1 MKDVKSGTGRK
12 RILLVS
18 QNFYPENFKSNDIAF
33 ELVNR
38 GYVVDVLTGIPNY
51 PQGRYFSGYGIFR
64 RRIETVNG
72 VKIYRIF
79 QMPRGRKAGS
89 VGLALNY
96 FSFVFFASFWAL
108 FIALFRKYDAVF
120 VHQTSPITQ
129 AQPAIIVRK
138 IQKIPLYMWVLDL
151 WPDAMFSNISVG
163 IITRLTRRYT
173 NYVYNNSSKILI
185 SSPGFEDLIRKN
197 WAGTKEIVYY
207 PNWCEDFHKM
217 AQKSVALPLPDGF
230 IIMMAGNLGEAQNF
244 EIILK
249 AALLLKDTPVKFVF
263 IGDGSRRPYIE
274 EFVKLNK
281 LEKTVFLL
289 GKYPFEYMP
298 AIYSRAD
305 AMLLTLKAW
314 KPHLRATVPAR
325 LQSYMSAGRPVLAMI
340 DGGSADIINAANCGY
355 AVPSDAVLEFVE
367 IIKKKVL
374 TNLDDFE
381 RLGANGRRYFESH
394 FQKDLCINNLERIIS
409 E

>member
-1 MKDVKSGTGRK
+1 
-12 RILLVS
+12 
-18 QNFYPENFKSNDIAF
+18 
-33 ELVNR
+33 
-38 GYVVDVLTGIPNY
+38 
-51 PQGRYFSGYGIFR
+51 
-64 RRIETVNG
+64 
-72 VKIYRIF
+72 
-79 QMPRGRKAGS
+79 
-89 VGLALNY
+89 
-96 FSFVFFASFWAL
+96 
-108 FIALFRKYDAVF
+108 
-120 VHQTSPITQ
+120 
-129 AQPAIIVRK
+129 
-138 IQKIPLYMWVLDL
+138 MWVLDL